1 MGEIIHLNE
10 EEVKAE
16 LGEMVRKT
24 VEDTLNALLDEEAN
38 EITQAHRYERTEN
51 RLDTRAGVMS
61 IVFRTFRRLIRSA
74 EPVEPF
80 GAPNWVS
87 VDTRIVATAAGGT
100 TLTARLCGGYTEQSD
115 GCYYFSE
122 PSIARR

>member
-51 RLDTRAGVMS
+51 RLDTRAGHYHRKLV
-61 IVFRTFRRLIRSA
+61 TKA
-74 EPVEPF
+74 GE
-80 GAPNWVS
+80 
-87 VDTRIVATAAGGT
+87 VDLKVPKLRK
-100 TLTARLCGGYTEQSD
+100 LCLLYTS
-115 GCYYFSE
+115 
-122 PSIARR
+122 PSPRD